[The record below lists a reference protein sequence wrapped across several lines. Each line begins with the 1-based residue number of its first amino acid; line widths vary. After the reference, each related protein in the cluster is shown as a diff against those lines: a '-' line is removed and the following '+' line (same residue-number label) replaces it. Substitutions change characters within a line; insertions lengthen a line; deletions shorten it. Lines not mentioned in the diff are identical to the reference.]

1 MEYIIVDNLYKSF
14 GVVKA
19 LDNINL
25 TVPEGSLFG
34 LIGPDGAGKT
44 TLFRIITTL
53 MLPGSGHV
61 RVKDL
66 DVVKDFRK
74 IRTFTGYMAGRFSLY
89 QDLTVRENLA
99 FYATIFGTSIKENY
113 HLIKDVYRF
122 LEPFEDRPAGKL
134 SGGMKQKLA
143 LSCALIH
150 NPEFLVLDE
159 PTTGVDAVSRKEF
172 WDLLKELKKNG
183 MTILV
188 STSYMDEASLC
199 DEVALI
205 NKGILMHRGKPGKI
219 LDAYNKPLYA
229 VRSGNMHKLLTDLRS
244 FAETQS
250 VYLFGQNVHLT
261 LRDREENTIRA
272 VAEHLTRL
280 GHDHIKLAAI
290 QPEIEDCFIAAIEQ
304 SNLEAI
310 QIGIRK

>member
-1 MEYIIVDNLYKSF
+1 MDYIAVENLYKSF
-14 GVVKA
+14 GAVKA
-19 LDNINL
+19 LDNISL
-25 TVPEGSLFG
+25 SVPQGSLFG

-44 TLFRIITTL
+44 TLFRIVTTL
-53 MLPGSGHV
+53 MLPESGHV
-61 RVKDL
+61 RVKNL

-89 QDLTVRENLA
+89 PDLTVEENLE

-113 HLIKDVYRF
+113 RLITDVYRF
-122 LEPFEDRPAGKL
+122 LEPFKDRPAGKL

-150 NPEFLVLDE
+150 NPEILVLDE

-172 WDLLKELKKNG
+172 WDLLKKLKSNG

-205 NKGILMHRGKPGKI
+205 NKGIILRRDKPGKI

-229 VRSGNMHKLLTDLRS
+229 VRSGNMHKLITDLRGLP
-244 FAETQS
+244 ETHS
-250 VYLFGQNVHLT
+250 AYLFGQNVHLT
-261 LRDREENTIRA
+261 IRDREEHTVLA
-272 VAEHLTRL
+272 VSEQLTRL
-280 GHDHIKLAAI
+280 GHGNIQPVAI
-290 QPEIEDCFIAAIEQ
+290 VPEIEDCFIEAIEK
-304 SNLEAI
+304 SNLEAF
-310 QIGIRK
+310 

>member
-1 MEYIIVDNLYKSF
+1 MEYIVVENLQKSF
-14 GVVKA
+14 GAIKA
-19 LDNINL
+19 LNNINL
-25 TVPEGSLFG
+25 SVTQGSLFG

-53 MLPGSGHV
+53 MVPGSGHV
-61 RVKDL
+61 RIKNMDA
-66 DVVKDFRK
+66 VKDFRK

-89 QDLTVRENLA
+89 QDLTVKENLA
-99 FYATIFGTSIKENY
+99 FYATIFGTSIKANY
-113 HLIKDVYRF
+113 PIIRNVYRY
-122 LEPFEDRPAGKL
+122 LEPYENRPAGKL

-205 NKGILMHRGKPGKI
+205 NKGCILQRDKPGKI
-219 LDAYNKPLYA
+219 PDAYNKNLFA
-229 VRSGNMHKLLTDLRS
+229 IRSGNIHKLISDLRS
-244 FAETQS
+244 LKETQS
-250 VYLFGQNVHLT
+250 AYLFGQTIHLT
-261 LRDREENTIRA
+261 LCNRKEDTIRA
-272 VAEHLTRL
+272 VAEQLVQL
-280 GHDHIKLAAI
+280 GYQNIQPYAI
-290 QPEIEDCFIAAIEQ
+290 EPEIEDCFIAAIEQ
-304 SNLEAI
+304 SNTEAI
-310 QIGIRK
+310 QI

>member
-1 MEYIIVDNLYKSF
+1 MDYIVVENLHKSF
-14 GVVKA
+14 GAVKA

-25 TVPEGSLFG
+25 SIPEGSLFG

-61 RVKDL
+61 RVKNL
-66 DVVKDFRK
+66 DVVMDFRK

-89 QDLTVRENLA
+89 ADLTVKENLA
-99 FYATIFGTSIKENY
+99 FYATIFGTSIEANY
-113 HLIKDVYRF
+113 PLIRDVYRF
-122 LEPFEDRPAGKL
+122 LEPFENRPAGKL

-172 WDLLKELKKNG
+172 WDLLKELKRNG

-205 NKGILMHRGKPGKI
+205 NKGVILQRDNPGKM
-219 LDAYNKPLYA
+219 LDAYSKPLFA
-229 VRSGNMHKLLTDLRS
+229 VRSGNMHKLITDLRTLKQT
-244 FAETQS
+244 FS

-261 LRDREENTIRA
+261 LRNREEHTLRA
-272 VAEHLTRL
+272 VHEHLTAL
-280 GHDHIKLAAI
+280 GHDNIQLAAI
-290 QPEIEDCFIAAIEQ
+290 KPEIEDCFIAAIEQ

-310 QIGIRK
+310 QV

>member
-1 MEYIIVDNLYKSF
+1 MDYIVVENLHKSF
-14 GVVKA
+14 GTVKA

-25 TVPEGSLFG
+25 SVPPGSLFG

-44 TLFRIITTL
+44 TLFRIVTTL
-53 MLPGSGHV
+53 MLPESGHV
-61 RVKDL
+61 WVKNL
-66 DVVKDFRK
+66 DVVKDFRE

-89 QDLTVRENLA
+89 QDLTVEENLE

-113 HLIKDVYRF
+113 PLISDVYRF
-122 LEPFEDRPAGKL
+122 LEPFKDRPAGKL

-150 NPEFLVLDE
+150 NPEILVLDE

-172 WDLLKELKKNG
+172 WDLLKKLKANG

-205 NKGILMHRGKPGKI
+205 NKGIILHRDKPGRI
-219 LDAYNKPLYA
+219 LDSYDKHLFAL
-229 VRSGNMHKLLTDLRS
+229 RTGNMHKLITDLRGLN
-244 FAETQS
+244 ETHS
-250 VYLFGQNVHLT
+250 AYLFGQNVHLT
-261 LRDREENTIRA
+261 LKGQEEHAIQS
-272 VAEHLTRL
+272 VIGHLAML
-280 GHDHIKLAAI
+280 GHENIQSVAIK
-290 QPEIEDCFIAAIEQ
+290 PEIEDCFIAAIEK
-304 SNLEAI
+304 SNLETI
-310 QIGIRK
+310 QI

>member
-1 MEYIIVDNLYKSF
+1 MDYIVVENLYKSF
-14 GVVKA
+14 GAVKA

-25 TVPEGSLFG
+25 SVPQGSLFG

-44 TLFRIITTL
+44 TLFRVVTTL

-61 RVKDL
+61 RVKNL

-89 QDLTVRENLA
+89 QDLTVEENLE

-113 HLIKDVYRF
+113 PLIRDVYRF
-122 LEPFEDRPAGKL
+122 LEPFKDRPAGKL

-205 NKGILMHRGKPGKI
+205 NKGVILHRDKPGKI
-219 LDAYNKPLYA
+219 LDAYDKPLFA
-229 VRSGNMHKLLTDLRS
+229 VRSGNMHKLITDLRGLK
-244 FAETQS
+244 ETYS
-250 VYLFGQNVHLT
+250 AYLFGQNVHLT
-261 LRDREENTIRA
+261 LKNQEEHTIRA
-272 VAEHLTRL
+272 VIERLTML
-280 GHDHIKLAAI
+280 GHENI
-290 QPEIEDCFIAAIEQ
+290 QSVVITPEIEDCFIAAIEQ
-304 SNLEAI
+304 SNTEAI
-310 QIGIRK
+310 QI